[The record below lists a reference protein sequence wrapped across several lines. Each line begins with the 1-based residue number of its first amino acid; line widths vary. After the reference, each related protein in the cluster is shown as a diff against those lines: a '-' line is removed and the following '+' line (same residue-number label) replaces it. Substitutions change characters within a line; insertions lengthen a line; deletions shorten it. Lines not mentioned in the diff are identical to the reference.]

1 MPVTRQRLDTSK
13 AAQALG
19 ISPDAVRKRVSRGL
33 LESEKGQ
40 GGKLYV
46 WIDLD
51 TPKSGHGTPDDTP
64 RHGTS
69 EDRADRDELVERMAS
84 EIDHLRDQLDKE
96 REANRE
102 NRRLLAAALERIP
115 AIEAPSDTPSSSPS
129 SEPRGS
135 SVSDEEGPP
144 YGTAPEAA
152 EESLHHVPYGEAPRG
167 DTEPSRAPW
176 WRRLFG

>member
-1 MPVTRQRLDTSK
+1 MARQRLDTSQ

-46 WIDLD
+46 WVNLD
-51 TPKSGHGTPDDTP
+51 TPKSGHTTPDDTS
-64 RHGTS
+64 RHDTS

-115 AIEAPSDTPSSSPS
+115 AIEAPPDTSPES
-129 SEPRGS
+129 PPEPRES
-135 SVSDEEGPP
+135 SVAASEERGYGGVPP
-144 YGTAPEAA
+144 EQEKRHSWLY
-152 EESLHHVPYGEAPRG
+152 
-167 DTEPSRAPW
+167 
-176 WRRLFG
+176 RLIFG